1 MAGAGTGSP
10 QPPREVHFWPLVS
23 EVSWRGDAERKSSR
37 LPHFLQR
44 FSLHRFRKER
54 DRERDKGKDREKGKG
69 GAGSGPPAAPAADAA
84 DSAHQL
90 APPAGAPLR
99 AKSVEFLLDKE
110 NHAAAQPPENELQKI
125 GCNRTMSEHQ
135 MRVQRS
141 LQKLHVPDWY
151 KKSTVASRPEGFLLK
166 RGSTNSA
173 LHHWPGLGSK
183 TTSLSS
189 LGSTSLTASRSPT
202 RKHCWNRPANSPH
215 QSIQTHRQRQTPAF
229 EELKQPSDSQQFRG
243 NLLSPSPGPHV
254 YMRWS
259 TSRLNSGGTSASTS
273 PCGSLRSSFNYRQ
286 PYLGWRS
293 QERLTQPR
301 TPAERLAAGLL
312 PKLNPP
318 RPPHPDADADADAEA
333 DKAAGDEKVSNLSEV
348 QTSIKEVTSAIV
360 HYVSGVKDGQNE
372 NMPSSNRHSPRGSGR
387 LCWLESSFVGSRPL
401 DSPETPL
408 LLTSTKT
415 FGSDSDPT
423 ATNIGMVPM
432 DKSGTAA
439 NELYL
444 ELSNTATETFNTRQ
458 LNGAPCKRP
467 SPSSTTLE
475 DVLDSLLGLP
485 PASRSPS
492 PGPVHATDFAGRTM
506 IKTWQNEAIHA
517 GAVSSGGNG
526 PPMQ

>member
-69 GAGSGPPAAPAADAA
+69 AAGGGRAEAAAGAKRATDGGGGEGGDGEQLVRWVPLRAKPPLPPQTHAPARRLLETSLDADATPAAAAAPAA

-202 RKHCWNRPANSPH
+202 S
-215 QSIQTHRQRQTPAF
+215 
-229 EELKQPSDSQQFRG
+229 

-318 RPPHPDADADADAEA
+318 RPPHPDADADADAEG

-372 NMPSSNRHSPRGSGR
+372 NMQSSNRHSPRGSGR

-423 ATNIGMVPM
+423 ATNIGMVPI
-432 DKSGTAA
+432 DKTGTAA

-492 PGPVHATDFAGRTM
+492 PGPVHATDFA
-506 IKTWQNEAIHA
+506 A
-517 GAVSSGGNG
+517 GERV
-526 PPMQ
+526 QD